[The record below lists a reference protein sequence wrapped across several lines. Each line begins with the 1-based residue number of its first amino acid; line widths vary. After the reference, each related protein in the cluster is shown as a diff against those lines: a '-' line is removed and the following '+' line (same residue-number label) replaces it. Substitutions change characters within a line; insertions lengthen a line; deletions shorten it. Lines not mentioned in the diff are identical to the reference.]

1 MNDCVVGNGFATVG
15 VGPGSELGSI
25 SAGRNCRRGRRWGW
39 KSVGL
44 VDARGVKV
52 DIYLGKWEESKEGRV
67 SSIGYIS
74 DGDYAIWCAS
84 EEDRYDVDAVRAAKR
99 TYRDN

>member
-25 SAGRNCRRGRRWGW
+25 SAGINSRRGRRWGW
-39 KSVGL
+39 ER
-44 VDARGVKV
+44 VDARKVKV
-52 DIYLGKWEESKEGRV
+52 NINFGKWEEGRDGRL

-74 DGDYAIWCAS
+74 DSDCAIWCVS
-84 EEDRYDVDAVRAAKR
+84 EDID
-99 TYRDN
+99 TT